1 MQNIGLPSYGGN
13 WVDLSI
19 FVIALLYLWEGWRRG
34 FILGFIDLGGFLL
47 SFVASLRLYSF
58 VGYFLVSQFALTKGI
73 ANSLGFLIV
82 GFVVEILLSLLVRI
96 SYQYL
101 YPHFSSYLQ
110 KEKDTRPSLF
120 FVNKLLGC
128 IPALGETCVFTAFLL
143 TLILVLPVSGVV
155 KKDIVN
161 AKIGGFLVSKTQG
174 IERNLNLIFGEAVN
188 ETLTFVTI
196 NPNLSSDERV
206 NLGFTQTQGVADE
219 AAEYT
224 MLNLV
229 NQERVSRGLP
239 PVSLSFALRDL
250 ARTYARDMFLRGYF
264 SHYNPEGESPFD
276 RMNKASVAF
285 LVAGENLALAPNV
298 LIAHQG
304 FMQSPGHRANILSS
318 EFGKLGVGVI
328 DGGIYGEMFV
338 QEFTD

>member
-1 MQNIGLPSYGGN
+1 MQNIGLPSLGGN

-19 FVIALLYLWEGWRRG
+19 FVIAILYLWEGWRRG

-58 VGYFLVSQFALTKGI
+58 VGYFLVSQFSLTKGI
-73 ANSLGFLIV
+73 ANALGFLIV

-101 YPHFSSYLQ
+101 YPQKKVTRSSL
-110 KEKDTRPSLF
+110 LF
-120 FVNKLLGC
+120 INKLLGC
-128 IPALGETCVFTAFLL
+128 IPAVGETVIFTAFLL
-143 TLILVLPVSGVV
+143 TLTLVLPVSGVV

-161 AKIGGFLVSKTQG
+161 SKIGGFLVSKTQG

-196 NPNLSSDERV
+196 NPNLSSNERV
-206 NLGFTQTQGVADE
+206 NLGFTQTQGKVDE

-250 ARTYARDMFLRGYF
+250 SRTYAQDMFLRGYF
-264 SHYNPEGESPFD
+264 SHYNSEGESPFD
-276 RMNKASVAF
+276 RMTKASIAF
-285 LVAGENLALAPNV
+285 LAAGENLALAPNV

-318 EFGKLGVGVI
+318 EFGTLGVGVI